1 MWHAK
6 TGGRVVY
13 NKLLEHNVKNVFLY
27 SGGAIM
33 NLIDQFHKGHINYF
47 INTHEQSCGHAA
59 TGYAKSSNETG
70 VCVVTSGPGLTN
82 MVTPMLDATNDSTP
96 LVVFS
101 GQVSRSAMGTQAFQE
116 CPATEITKSVT
127 KWNHCVENLQELP
140 AVIDE
145 AFKVANHGKKGAV
158 HIDIPKCILNEKQD
172 YYIKQKFIPRWKK
185 FKTENNK
192 NRNAPS
198 YNNLIKLIKMAK
210 KPVLYIGK
218 GCNHASIQ
226 LRLFALKYNIPVT
239 TTIHALGVFDE
250 NDPLALEMV
259 GMHGSVAANYAIQQS
274 DLIIA
279 LGSRFDDR
287 TIGAL
292 EHYAPEAFKAAKEKR
307 GGIVHVNIESNE
319 INKIVQVQYGYCM
332 DCKLFL
338 QEILQSDE
346 EGSSIPLRE
355 EWIAQTSEWKR
366 RFPFMWDAAPD
377 SHIKP
382 QDVISEINTQLT
394 DIKRNKL
401 ITTGVGNHQMF
412 AAQFIKWDRPQTM
425 ITSGSLGVMGVG
437 LPYAIGCQIANPR
450 DLVIDIDGDG
460 SFHHTLAE
468 LKTINDHNLPI
479 KIAIM
484 NDGHMSM
491 VRAWEK
497 LFFNER
503 YTATGLS
510 NNPNYVALAESFG
523 IKGLECSKINELEH
537 KIKYFLNYPGPILC
551 DFKTETDMCLPLVGP
566 GRALDDMILHKENI
580 LLGGSAPN

>member
-1 MWHAK
+1 MSYTI

-33 NLIDQFHKGHINYF
+33 NLIDQFHEGPINYF

-101 GQVSRSAMGTQAFQE
+101 GQVPRSAMGTQAFQE

-140 AVIDE
+140 EVIDE
-145 AFKVANHGKKGAV
+145 AFKIANHGKKGAV

-172 YYIKQKFIPRWKK
+172 YYIKTNFTSGTN
-185 FKTENNK
+185 TENNK
-192 NRNAPS
+192 THHTPC
-198 YNNLIKLIKMAK
+198 YNNLIKLIKAAK
-210 KPVLYIGK
+210 KPVLYVGK

-226 LRLFALKYNIPVT
+226 LRMFAHKYNIPVT

-250 NDPLALEMV
+250 NNPLALEMV
-259 GMHGSVAANYAIQQS
+259 GMHGSVAANYAIQHS

-287 TIGAL
+287 TIGAV
-292 EHYAPEAFKAAKEKR
+292 EHYAPEAFKAAKENR
-307 GGIVHVNIESNE
+307 GGIIHVNIESDE
-319 INKIVQVQYGYCM
+319 INKIVTSHYSFCM

-338 QEILQSDE
+338 LELLQSGVGE
-346 EGSSIPLRE
+346 TTIPPRKD
-355 EWIAQTSEWKR
+355 WIAQTSEWKEK
-366 RFPFMWDAAPD
+366 FPFRWDAAPD
-377 SHIKP
+377 SHIKT
-382 QDVISEINTQLT
+382 QDVISELNTQLS
-394 DIKRNKL
+394 DIKQNKL

-412 AAQFIKWDRPQTM
+412 AAQFIKWDTPQTM

-437 LPYAIGCQIANPR
+437 LPYAIGCQIANP
-450 DLVIDIDGDG
+450 DNLVIDIDGDG

-468 LKTINDHNLPI
+468 LKTIKDHKLPI

-491 VRAWEK
+491 VRVWEK
-497 LFFNER
+497 LFFEER
-503 YTATGLS
+503 YTATDLS
-510 NNPNYVALAESFG
+510 NNPDYVALAESFG
-523 IKGLECSKINELEH
+523 IKGMVCSTKKELEH
-537 KIKYFLNYPGPILC
+537 KMKFFLNYPGPILC

-566 GRALDDMILHKENI
+566 GRALDDMILHRENI
-580 LLGGSAPN
+580 LLDGSAPN